1 MPTIHFG
8 LEALR
13 MKELSFDMM
22 GWLMRWENAAQ
33 HKVLFYW
40 TPSDAF
46 HSADRC
52 SEWVSYLRACGYTVH
67 TYTDGI
73 TAERLAPYSVLMFIG
88 PERAFTSAEIGAIR
102 DWVRAGGG
110 LFLCDQADY
119 QEYCGAV
126 YNNPI
131 LEALGVNIRVQDDQ
145 ATDNE
150 KYNRWPWD
158 LRVYLVDHPVWYPP
172 YAVSA
177 GAGPGAQTVNAGGK
191 ATFTLTVY
199 NDGTEADTYRIEV
212 TSTKGWSVAL
222 DREELTLTSGQIE
235 NVEIVVDTPPAEN
248 LERENI
254 RLERNDYTAKVIGTG
269 VSAETS
275 FRLIAEVGV
284 EPREKPWTIITAIV
298 VIVVIIATAA
308 YFMLKRS
315 WKSSRGAPRWSPHAA
330 FSPPDEK

>member
-1 MPTIHFG
+1 VPTIHFG

-275 FRLIAEVGV
+275 FRLIAEMGV
-284 EPREKPWTIITAIV
+284 KPPERPWTIIAAAIA
-298 VIVVIIATAA
+298 VIVVVITAA
-308 YFMLKRS
+308 YLMLKKR
-315 WKSSRGAPRWSPHAA
+315 
-330 FSPPDEK
+330 